1 LGYPTVGR
9 ISNAYLKKGLF
20 NPVIKTTDEPM
31 FTVVG
36 ILLQFVSTPD
46 QNGGDLSVMR
56 AGLPPQ
62 AVIPLRSP
70 NDAEI
75 FYVLEGAME
84 VYQADGISSGWQT
97 SSAGKVV
104 TIAGGVKHAL
114 RNPNSTLVRMVSVSE
129 RQLYCFF
136 RELAEPLD
144 PNARPS
150 APTPEAM
157 QKVFEVAARYEYWIG
172 SPSENATIGIN
183 LG

>member
-1 LGYPTVGR
+1 
-9 ISNAYLKKGLF
+9 
-20 NPVIKTTDEPM
+20 M

-56 AGLPPQ
+56 AGLPTR
-62 AVIPLRSP
+62 AVIPLHSH

-75 FYVLEGAME
+75 FYVLEGAMD
-84 VYQADGISSGWQT
+84 VYQDDGISSGWQT
-97 SSAGKVV
+97 ASAGEVV

-114 RNPNSTLVRMVSVSE
+114 RNPNSTLVRMVSVSQ

-144 PNARPS
+144 PNAVPA
-150 APTPEAM
+150 APKPEVM
-157 QKVFEVAARYEYWIG
+157 QRLFKLAARYQYWIA
-172 SPSENATIGIN
+172 SPSENAAIGIN

>member
-1 LGYPTVGR
+1 MHT
-9 ISNAYLKKGLF
+9 SQKGLF

-31 FTVVG
+31 FTVAG

-46 QNGGDLSVMR
+46 QNSGGLSVMR
-56 AGLPPQ
+56 AGLPPR
-62 AVIPLRSP
+62 AVIPLHSH

-84 VYQADGISSGWQT
+84 VYQDDGISSGWQT
-97 SSAGKVV
+97 ASAGEVV
-104 TIAGGVKHAL
+104 TIAGGVRHAL
-114 RNPNSTLVRMVSVSE
+114 RNPDLTLVRMVSVSE

-144 PNARPS
+144 PNAPPS

-157 QKVFEVAARYEYWIG
+157 RKLFEVAARYEYWIG
-172 SPSENATIGIN
+172 SPSENAAIGIN

>member
-1 LGYPTVGR
+1 MHTQQR
-9 ISNAYLKKGLF
+9 RLF
-20 NPVIKTTDEPM
+20 NPVIKTTGEPM

-36 ILLQFVSTPD
+36 VLLQFVSTPD
-46 QNGGDLSVMR
+46 QNGGDLGVMR
-56 AGLPPQ
+56 AGLPPR
-62 AVIPLRSP
+62 AVIPLHRHD
-70 NDAEI
+70 DAEI

-84 VYQADGISSGWQT
+84 VYQDDGISSGWQT
-97 SSAGKVV
+97 ASAGEVV

-114 RNPNSTLVRMVSVSE
+114 RNPDSTLVWMVSVSE

-144 PNARPS
+144 PNVPPP

-157 QKVFEVAARYEYWIG
+157 QKLFEVAARYEYWIG